1 MLLVYVI
8 LLSALAGCFL
18 TLLLQLLL
26 LYRKKPEL
34 PGAAG
39 ASDGLVYARV
49 AADHSLRDYLQ
60 GSEPA
65 GSQASPELAP
75 GPAPASAPAAATAPA
90 AAPGPE
96 PSAKQPPQPQQQQQQ
111 PEPPPAPSSREETC
125 HFLNAIFLFLFRELR
140 DTALVRNWVTKKIKV
155 EFEELLQAKMTGKV
169 LEGLSL
175 RDVSLGNVLPVFKAV
190 KLIRPVVCNE
200 EGCPEELGF
209 EVDLEY
215 NGGFHLAID
224 ADLVFGKSAYLF
236 VKISRVIG
244 KLKLVFTRLP
254 FTHWSFSFM
263 DDPVILFEVKSQ
275 FEGRPMPQLT
285 SIIVNQFKKVIKR
298 KHTLPNYKI
307 RYEPFFPFQVLP
319 PDEYEDRDLC
329 IQDFLL
335 TEGRLKVT
343 LIECTRLL
351 MFGSYERETNVHCT
365 MELSS
370 NVWEEKSR
378 SSIKT
383 AELVKGNLQSV
394 GLTLRLVQSKE
405 EDAGH
410 VVIETVT
417 PNSPAAAADL
427 QRGDRLLAIG
437 SVKITSTVQVL
448 KLIRQ
453 AGDRVLVFYE
463 RPVGY
468 NQHGSAL
475 QDGFGQLEDAAF
487 LTQPEDDQASLSA
500 DVDNRDFD
508 SEFEDLAC
516 ESPDQKED
524 LPTTPS
530 PKRSVVILAAKPLGT
545 ISPILNRKLHLG
557 SYQTT
562 SKTQQKD
569 GAKVATPKTIE
580 GSDAS
585 QQSGKQS
592 QGSSTK
598 PPVPP
603 RPQSKPILPTSETQ
617 NLLETGGVS
626 SEKPERPPP
635 PTNNGD
641 KYTEKVVKN
650 NDQIEDPTVSKV
662 ITAPKQDILK
672 DGLSENARS
681 YKDSGD
687 DHQTWESPEIPYKIR
702 QGRWPRTRTSSC
714 LFEVEGYHKY
724 LNVALWCRDPFKAG
738 GFICLGYASIK
749 LEEIALDCI
758 ATSSMEYI
766 RTFKLDAPSP
776 KAAVTRTALRNLT
789 THKGFNEKFCYGDV
803 TLHFKYLKEGEID
816 DSNFL
821 LEKERECHLEEE
833 ARALQ
838 KEDPYLGHVV
848 LTENKHNFQDTQ
860 FQNPTWCDYCKK
872 KVWTKAASQC
882 MLCAYV
888 CHKKCQ
894 EKCLTETPF
903 CVGAEKRLDRTVGGC
918 RAEGQEVPQA
928 ASSRVDSESKSVNRT
943 TGLTRHI
950 INTSTRLLNLRQVP
964 KARLSEQG
972 TEVVEPSPKHTP
984 NTSDNESSDTEIS
997 GPSSPSKRAA
1007 GTGIKLVRKE
1017 GGLDDSVFIAV
1028 KEIGRDLYRSLPTE
1042 ERFQKLEFML
1052 DKLQNEIDQEL
1063 ENNNSLVKE
1072 EKETTDARKKALISA
1087 ALAKS
1092 GERLQALTLLMIH
1105 YRAGIEDIESLEN
1118 MSLERQSKRVTK
1130 DSEEPS
1136 IAEEMDNED
1145 VSLTEAP
1152 TFNIISEEPVD
1163 PPQSVD

>member
-90 AAPGPE
+90 AASGPE
-96 PSAKQPPQPQQQQQQ
+96 PSAKQPPQQQQQQQ

-236 VKISRVIG
+236 VKISRVMG

-603 RPQSKPILPTSETQ
+603 RPQSKPILPTNETQ

>member
-1 MLLVYVI
+1 MPLLYVI
-8 LLSALAGCFL
+8 LLSAVAGCLL
-18 TLLLQLLL
+18 TILLLLLL
-26 LYRKKPEL
+26 LYSKKPE
-34 PGAAG
+34 PVGAAG
-39 ASDGLVYARV
+39 AAGGLVYARV
-49 AADHSLRDYLQ
+49 AAELGLKEYLQ

-65 GSQASPELAP
+65 GSQASPE
-75 GPAPASAPAAATAPA
+75 
-90 AAPGPE
+90 
-96 PSAKQPPQPQQQQQQ
+96 QPQQAA
-111 PEPPPAPSSREETC
+111 EPPASPSSREETC

-140 DTALVRNWVTKKIKV
+140 DTALVRNWVAKKIKV
-155 EFEELLQAKMTGKV
+155 EFEELLRAKMAGKL

-175 RDVSLGNVLPVFKAV
+175 REVSLGNVLPVFKAV
-190 KLIRPVVCNE
+190 KLIRPVVCNQ

-224 ADLVFGKSAYLF
+224 VDLLFGKSAYLF
-236 VKISRVIG
+236 VKISRVMG

-307 RYEPFFPFQVLP
+307 RFKPFFPFQVVP
-319 PDEYEDRDLC
+319 PDEYEDRDLS
-329 IQDFLL
+329 IQDSLL
-335 TEGRLKVT
+335 ANGRLKVT

-351 MFGSYERETNVHCT
+351 IFGSYERETNIHCT

-437 SVKITSTVQVL
+437 GVKITSTVQVL

-475 QDGFGQLEDAAF
+475 QDGFGQLEDSAF

-508 SEFEDLAC
+508 SEFEELAC

-524 LPTTPS
+524 LPTTLS
-530 PKRSVVILAAKPLGT
+530 PKRSAVSLATKPLGT
-545 ISPILNRKLHLG
+545 ISPILNRKFLNAV
-557 SYQTT
+557 YQTT

-569 GAKVATPKTIE
+569 GVKVATHKALE
-580 GSDAS
+580 GLDAL
-585 QQSGKQS
+585 QQSGKQP
-592 QGSSTK
+592 QGSGTK

-603 RPQSKPILPTSETQ
+603 RPQSKIVLPASEPQ
-617 NLLETGGVS
+617 ILLESGSVS

-635 PTNNGD
+635 PANNGD
-641 KYTEKVVKN
+641 KCTEKAVKN
-650 NDQIEDPTVSKV
+650 SDQIEDPTVSKV
-662 ITAPKQDILK
+662 ITAPKQDTIK

-687 DHQTWESPEIPYKIR
+687 DHKTWESPEIPYKTR
-702 QGRWPRTRTSSC
+702 QGQWPRTRASSC

-724 LNVALWCRDPFKAG
+724 LNVALWCKDPFKAG

-749 LEEIALDCI
+749 LEEIALDCV

-766 RTFKLDAPSP
+766 RTFKLDGPAP

-789 THKGFNEKFCYGDV
+789 VHKSFNERFCYGDV
-803 TLHFKYLKEGEID
+803 TLHFKYLKEGEPD
-816 DSNFL
+816 DSTFL

-833 ARALQ
+833 AHTLQ
-838 KEDPYLGHVV
+838 KEDPYLGSI

-882 MLCAYV
+882 MFCAYV

-903 CVGAEKRLDRTVGGC
+903 CVGAEKRLDRTVGSC
-918 RAEGQEVPQA
+918 RAEGQEAPQA
-928 ASSRVDSESKSVNRT
+928 TSSRVDSESKSVNRT

-972 TEVVEPSPKHTP
+972 PEVVEPSPKHTP

-997 GPSSPSKRAA
+997 GPSSPSKRAE
-1007 GTGIKLVRKE
+1007 GTRIKLVRKE

-1072 EKETTDARKKALISA
+1072 ENTTTDARKKALISA

-1105 YRAGIEDIESLEN
+1105 YRAGIEDLESLEN
-1118 MSLERQSKRVTK
+1118 TLVERQLKRVTK
-1130 DSEEPS
+1130 DAEEPN

-1145 VSLTEAP
+1145 VSLMEAP
-1152 TFNIISEEPVD
+1152 TLYIRSEEPVD
-1163 PPQSVD
+1163 PADAVD

>member
-8 LLSALAGCFL
+8 LLSALVGSFL

-26 LYRKKPEL
+26 LYRKKPEP
-34 PGAAG
+34 PGAARAAG
-39 ASDGLVYARV
+39 GLVYSRV
-49 AADHSLRDYLQ
+49 ASDCSLRNYLQ
-60 GSEPA
+60 GPEAA
-65 GSQASPELAP
+65 G
-75 GPAPASAPAAATAPA
+75 GPAPSEPSPAAAAPA
-90 AAPGPE
+90 EPG
-96 PSAKQPPQPQQQQQQ
+96 AKPQ
-111 PEPPPAPSSREETC
+111 EPPAAPSSPEETC

-155 EFEELLQAKMTGKV
+155 EFEELLQTKMTGKM

-175 RDVSLGNVLPVFKAV
+175 RDVCLGDVLPVFKTV

-200 EGCPEELGF
+200 EGCPEELAF

-236 VKISRVIG
+236 VKISRVMG

-263 DDPVILFEVKSQ
+263 DDPVIVFEVKSQ

-307 RYEPFFPFQVLP
+307 RFKPFFPFQVLS
-319 PDEYEDRDLC
+319 PDDYEDRDLC
-329 IQDFLL
+329 IQDFPLA
-335 TEGRLKVT
+335 EGRLKVT

-351 MFGSYERETNVHCT
+351 IFGSYERETNVHCT

-405 EDAGH
+405 DDAGH

-475 QDGFGQLEDAAF
+475 QDGFGQLEDSAF
-487 LTQPEDDQASLSA
+487 LTQPEDDQASISA
-500 DVDNRDFD
+500 EVESKDFD

-524 LPTTPS
+524 LPTTQS
-530 PKRSVVILAAKPLGT
+530 PKRSAAIFSTKPLGT
-545 ISPILNRKLHLG
+545 ISPILNRKLLLG
-557 SYQTT
+557 NYQTT
-562 SKTQQKD
+562 SKTQPKD
-569 GAKVATPKTIE
+569 GAKVTAPKTSE
-580 GSDAS
+580 SSDAT
-585 QQSGKQS
+585 QQAAKQS
-592 QGSSTK
+592 QGSSNK

-603 RPQSKPILPTSETQ
+603 RPQSKTALPTSETQ
-617 NLLETGGVS
+617 NPLEPAGGS

-635 PTNNGD
+635 PTNNVD
-641 KYTEKVVKN
+641 KCTEKAVKN
-650 NDQIEDPTVSKV
+650 NDPIEDPLVSKV
-662 ITAPKQDILK
+662 VTAPKQDALK
-672 DGLSENARS
+672 DGISENARS
-681 YKDSGD
+681 AKDCAD
-687 DHQTWESPEIPYKIR
+687 EHQPWESPEIPYRIR
-702 QGRWPRTRTSSC
+702 LGRWPRTRASSC
-714 LFEVEGYHKY
+714 VFEVEGCHKY

-749 LEEIALDCI
+749 LEEVALDCI

-766 RTFKLDAPSP
+766 RTFKLDAPTP

-789 THKGFNEKFCYGDV
+789 THKGFNEKFCYGDI
-803 TLHFKYLKEGEID
+803 TLHFKYLKEGELE

-821 LEKERECHLEEE
+821 LEKEKECQVEEE
-833 ARALQ
+833 ARAVL
-838 KEDPYLGHVV
+838 KEDPYLGNIIF
-848 LTENKHNFQDTQ
+848 TENKHNFQDTQ

-894 EKCLTETPF
+894 EKCLAETPF
-903 CVGAEKRLDRTVGGC
+903 CVGAEKRLDRTVGSC
-918 RAEGQEVPQA
+918 RAEGQEAAQA
-928 ASSRVDSESKSVNRT
+928 APARIDAESKAVNKT

-964 KARLSEQG
+964 KTRLSEQG

-997 GPSSPSKRAA
+997 GPNSPSKRA
-1007 GTGIKLVRKE
+1007 GVKLVRKE

-1063 ENNNSLVKE
+1063 ESNNSLIKE
-1072 EKETTDARKKALISA
+1072 EKETNDARKKALIST

-1105 YRAGIEDIESLEN
+1105 YRAGIEDIEALEN
-1118 MSLERQSKRVTK
+1118 TSLDRQSRRVIK
-1130 DSEEPS
+1130 DSEEAN

-1145 VSLTEAP
+1145 ISLTEAP
-1152 TFNIISEEPVD
+1152 TINISEEPVD
-1163 PPQSVD
+1163 PPQSLD

>member
-26 LYRKKPEL
+26 LYRKKPEP

-65 GSQASPELAP
+65 GSQASPEPAP
-75 GPAPASAPAAATAPA
+75 GPAPASAP
-90 AAPGPE
+90 
-96 PSAKQPPQPQQQQQQ
+96 S
-111 PEPPPAPSSREETC
+111 PPAPSSREETC

-236 VKISRVIG
+236 VKISRVMG

-307 RYEPFFPFQVLP
+307 RFKPFFPFQVLP

-329 IQDFLL
+329 IQDVLL

-475 QDGFGQLEDAAF
+475 QDGFGQLEDSAF

-580 GSDAS
+580 GSDAP

-603 RPQSKPILPTSETQ
+603 RPQSKPVLPTSETQ

-635 PTNNGD
+635 PTSNGD
-641 KYTEKVVKN
+641 KCTEKVIKN

-662 ITAPKQDILK
+662 VTAPKQDTLK
-672 DGLSENARS
+672 DGLSENARN

-766 RTFKLDAPSP
+766 RTFKLDAPTP

-821 LEKERECHLEEE
+821 LERERECHLEEE

-838 KEDPYLGHVV
+838 KEDPYLGQVV

-860 FQNPTWCDYCKK
+860 FQNPIWCDYCKK

-918 RAEGQEVPQA
+918 RAEGQEAPQA

-1130 DSEEPS
+1130 DSEEPN